1 MIMRITNLFRK
12 AMFILVAAL
21 VACSVNAQ
29 EKGDM
34 AAGLN
39 LSYGLHSDYK
49 NFGIGA
55 KFQYNLTDA
64 IRIEPS
70 VSYFLKKDYMSMWDI
85 NANIHYLFHVGDN
98 FVIYPL
104 AGLTFLGAKADFGDA
119 LGEWGDL
126 VEGYGGKTS
135 ASETKFGANLG
146 GGAQYWLTKNF
157 ALNLEIKY
165 QLVSD
170 FDRPVISLGGVFKF

>member
-1 MIMRITNLFRK
+1 MKSMNLFKR

-21 VACSVNAQ
+21 VACSVGAQ

-39 LSYGLHSDYK
+39 LSYGLHSNYK

-55 KFQYNLTDA
+55 KFQYNITDA

-70 VSYFLKKDYMSMWDI
+70 ASYFLKKDYVSMWDI
-85 NANIHYLFHVGDN
+85 NANVHYLFHVGDG

-104 AGLTFLGAKADFGDA
+104 AGLTLLGVKADIGDA
-119 LGEWGDL
+119 LGEWEETAEEYG
-126 VEGYGGKTS
+126 VETD
-135 ASETKFGANLG
+135 ASESKFGVNLG
-146 GGAQYWLTKNF
+146 GGAQYWLTENF